1 MLRLKSW
8 DLVRSSSAQSESM
21 VCNISFGNRKAVDDF
36 VMSGELVLIVNLLL
50 LMIENKV
57 ENV

>member
-1 MLRLKSW
+1 
-8 DLVRSSSAQSESM
+8 M